1 VADFSHRTVLLA
13 ETVQLLEPKAGKLI
27 IDGTLGGGGHTEA
40 LLDAGA
46 TVIGYDRDPR
56 ALAAARE
63 RLSRFGDR
71 FEARQGDYASM
82 EGPAD
87 GVLLDLG
94 VSSPQLDDATR
105 GFSFQSDG
113 PLDMR
118 MGEGGI
124 TAAELIETTS
134 ENDLANLIY
143 EYGEERHSR
152 RIAKQLK
159 AARPQTTLAAVEAVK
174 RAVPGKWGNI
184 HVATR
189 TFQALRIAVNDE
201 LGQLKAV
208 LEKLPTLLNPG
219 GIAAIISFHSLEDRL
234 VKHAFRE
241 KLEPITKK
249 PITAGEVEERENP
262 RARSAKLRAARRR
275 PDSGDAK
282 ASQRATD
289 PGLAGRR
296 SESQSARPEA
306 ADAYPRFPRPS

>member
-1 VADFSHRTVLLA
+1 M
-13 ETVQLLEPKAGKLI
+13 QLLEPKAGKLI

-46 TVIGYDRDPR
+46 KVIGYDRDPR

-63 RLSRFGDR
+63 RLARFGDR

-94 VSSPQLDDATR
+94 VSSPQLDDASR

-143 EYGEERHSR
+143 ELGEERHSR

-159 AARPQTTLAAVEAVK
+159 AARPQTTLAAVDAIK

-234 VKHAFRE
+234 VKQAFRE
-241 KLEPITKK
+241 TLEPITKK

-262 RARSAKLRAARRR
+262 RSRSAKLRAARR
-275 PDSGDAK
+275 PLHPK
-282 ASQRATD
+282 
-289 PGLAGRR
+289 P
-296 SESQSARPEA
+296 